1 MQLDLDA
8 PDVVSVG
15 LCIASVRIRSKF
27 GSDNAEFGHVSSK
40 QATKST
46 PRSLKKKQDDMN
58 EQKGQTASMSGDEIC
73 KTVLVFAN

>member
-46 PRSLKKKQDDMN
+46 PRSLKKN
-58 EQKGQTASMSGDEIC
+58 RT
-73 KTVLVFAN
+73 T